1 MHGMRLS
8 PSVLESS
15 HSEITYSAQCF
26 ILDVIQAEHSGRGG
40 EGEGDDSLCFD
51 LPVSKDLKCL
61 RRVSQHD
68 VVECSV
74 HPVSQGLR
82 GHMSSSLL
90 EGLVLAAML

>member
-1 MHGMRLS
+1 MHGIRLS

-26 ILDVIQAEHSGRGG
+26 ILDVIQAEHSE

-51 LPVSKDLKCL
+51 LPISKDLKCL

-68 VVECSV
+68 VVECTM
-74 HPVSQGLR
+74 HPVSQGLWVTC
-82 GHMSSSLL
+82 SALCWK
-90 EGLVLAAML
+90 V